1 MLSTLNQ
8 GDRVKKVLVISTSMR
23 SGANSDA
30 LADEFVKGAKAA
42 KNDAVKINLLGKNIS
57 FCKGCLACVKTHKC
71 TIKDDANMIVE
82 MMKEADVIA
91 FATPIYYYEMS
102 GSMKNMLDRSN
113 PLYGTDYKFKDTYLL
128 GAAAEDEEWVIDGA
142 KNGLDGWISCFENA
156 KFKGKVF
163 AGGVTNIGDI
173 KNSKAL
179 KNAYDMG
186 LGIA

>member
-23 SGANSDA
+23 SGANSDS
-30 LADEFVKGAKAA
+30 LADEFVKGAK
-42 KNDAVKINLLGKNIS
+42 
-57 FCKGCLACVKTHKC
+57 
-71 TIKDDANMIVE
+71 
-82 MMKEADVIA
+82 
-91 FATPIYYYEMS
+91 
-102 GSMKNMLDRSN
+102 
-113 PLYGTDYKFKDTYLL
+113 
-128 GAAAEDEEWVIDGA
+128 
-142 KNGLDGWISCFENA
+142 NGLDGQISCFENT

-186 LGIA
+186 LGVA

>member
-23 SGANSDA
+23 SGANQDA
-30 LADEFVKGAKAA
+30 LADEFVK
-42 KNDAVKINLLGKNIS
+42 
-57 FCKGCLACVKTHKC
+57 
-71 TIKDDANMIVE
+71 
-82 MMKEADVIA
+82 
-91 FATPIYYYEMS
+91 
-102 GSMKNMLDRSN
+102 
-113 PLYGTDYKFKDTYLL
+113 
-128 GAAAEDEEWVIDGA
+128 GA

>member
-1 MLSTLNQ
+1 
-8 GDRVKKVLVISTSMR
+8 
-23 SGANSDA
+23 
-30 LADEFVKGAKAA
+30 
-42 KNDAVKINLLGKNIS
+42 
-57 FCKGCLACVKTHKC
+57 
-71 TIKDDANMIVE
+71 MIVE

-102 GSMKNMLDRSN
+102 GSMKTMLDRSN
-113 PLYGTDYKFKDTYLL
+113 PLYGMDYKFKDIYLL